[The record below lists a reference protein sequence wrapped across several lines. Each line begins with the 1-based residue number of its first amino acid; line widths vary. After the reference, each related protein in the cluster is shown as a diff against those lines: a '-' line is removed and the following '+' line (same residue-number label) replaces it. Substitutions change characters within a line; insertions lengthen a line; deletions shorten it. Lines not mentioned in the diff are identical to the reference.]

1 MEHRIVVAGFGGQGV
16 LLIGQVLC
24 YAGMA
29 EGKNVSWLPSYGPE
43 MRGGTASCSVI
54 VSDGE
59 IASPLVTE
67 PEKLIVMNLPSFSK
81 YEPLVEK
88 GGTIYVN
95 SSLIELK
102 SEREDIQKR
111 YVPCNEAAIA
121 VGNGRAANMAMLGA
135 FLADTGVVSLDSAMK
150 ALAKI
155 FGERRAHLLPVNEEA
170 MQKGAEMMVK
180 G

>member
-67 PEKLIVMNLPSFSK
+67 PEKLIVMNLPSFTK
-81 YEPLVEK
+81 YEPLMEK

-95 SSLIELK
+95 SSLIDAK
-102 SEREDIQKR
+102 STRDDIKKC
-111 YVPCNEAAIA
+111 YIPCNDAAIA

-135 FLADTGVVSLDSAMK
+135 FLADTGVVSKESAMA
-150 ALAKI
+150 ALKKI
-155 FGERRAHLLPVNEEA
+155 FGERRAHLLHVNELA
-170 MQKGAEMMVK
+170 MDKGAEMMVK
-180 G
+180 E

>member
-43 MRGGTASCSVI
+43 MRGRHRQLQRHRLRWR
-54 VSDGE
+54 DRQ
-59 IASPLVTE
+59 PLVTE

-155 FGERRAHLLPVNEEA
+155 FGERRAHLLPSTRRP
-170 MQKGAEMMVK
+170 
-180 G
+180 